1 MRYIGN
7 TPQIP
12 RFGKMGEK
20 IKLPLTISSYV
31 SNKHYK
37 ENGSLARNGLFISKI
52 QFLNPLNF
60 LIDLKGGEEWRKFL
74 KFLNKPDKDSSGL
87 FIITFIP
94 PAKPL
99 VTSVLPAKPFTNGFA
114 EFDEDNFY
122 SLYRLEDQSR
132 APKKTREPEISSLEK
147 QRIIELRKKY
157 LRYSKMK
164 LKKIYSRLY
173 GQSISS
179 WQIQRVIQEKNLYFN
194 PVKTAKIQQ
203 KRR

>member
-1 MRYIGN
+1 
-7 TPQIP
+7 
-12 RFGKMGEK
+12 MGEK

-74 KFLNKPDKDSSGL
+74 KFPNKPDKRL
-87 FIITFIP
+87 EWIIYYHLHSASQTAHYFSIARRTFY
-94 PAKPL
+94 KW
-99 VTSVLPAKPFTNGFA
+99 FA
-114 EFDEDNFY
+114 EFDKDILY

-203 KRR
+203 KRRQAKKKTNHWA